1 MKKLIATLLTIT
13 RAMALFSI
21 FAFAETARSS
31 GDFTYEVKGNG
42 TAEITGYSGEQ
53 ADIILPNMIDGYT
66 ITSIGDLA
74 FYSEDSQSDAISVTI
89 PDSVVSIGEK
99 AFWNRNVRS
108 INLPDGLESIG
119 YGAFVG
125 CDECQFRVSANHP
138 YFAVVGGSLYN
149 KAQKELLWP
158 AEGATILDGIVSIG
172 DYAFYGRQG
181 GDDIIVIPS
190 SVQSIGNY
198 AFSEMS
204 YPDMWYDEYL
214 QIPASVTSIGIG
226 AFENFEGSILIS
238 AGCQLRSIPDYAF
251 KNIDSNSFSD
261 VISPA
266 SILENAESIGE
277 EAFSHTGF
285 EIAVSNNVINLRA
298 LRNMGKN
305 AFSSSSARCVGQ
317 QYNNYILSIPGSL
330 ACIPEGAFAN
340 FYIPNVDCEIFNIE
354 LQEGT
359 ERIEDNAFRSCCV
372 GKLVDITFPSTLKYI
387 GAGAFQDNSLTNVY
401 LPANLE
407 FIDPAAFDE
416 DVTFTVEQG
425 SYAERWADENARVY
439 SINGE
444 QSNLDWLDQ

>member
-13 RAMALFSI
+13 CAMALFSI

-74 FYSEDSQSDAISVTI
+74 FYSEDSQWPISVTI

-99 AFWNRNVRS
+99 VFWNRNVRS

-172 DYAFYGRQG
+172 DYAFYGRQYVNF
-181 GDDIIVIPS
+181 DEIIVIPS

-198 AFSEMS
+198 AFSEMVLLE
-204 YPDMWYDEYL
+204 DL

-226 AFENFEGSILIS
+226 AFENSDGTIIIASS
-238 AGCQLRSIPDYAF
+238 QLRSIPDYAF
-251 KNIDSNSFSD
+251 KNT
-261 VISPA
+261 A
-266 SILENAESIGE
+266 SEYSR
-277 EAFSHTGF
+277 
-285 EIAVSNNVINLRA
+285 VY
-298 LRNMGKN
+298 
-305 AFSSSSARCVGQ
+305 FSSST
-317 QYNNYILSIPGSL
+317 L
-330 ACIPEGAFAN
+330 
-340 FYIPNVDCEIFNIE
+340 
-354 LQEGT
+354 
-359 ERIEDNAFRSCCV
+359 
-372 GKLVDITFPSTLKYI
+372 LKYI
-387 GAGAFQDNSLTNVY
+387 GAGAFRGNSLTNVY

-444 QSNLDWLDQ
+444 QSDLDWLDQ